1 MQIDDAKTRNR
12 ILTVLFVGVLMGAL
26 DIAVV
31 GPALPAIQRFFSV
44 GDRSLSW
51 VFSMYVLFFLVGT
64 PLMTK
69 LADRRS
75 RREIYVLDVLL
86 FGVGS
91 LAVALSPRFEVLLAG
106 RAIQGFGA
114 GGIFPVVSAVVGD
127 TFPEEKRG
135 GALGLIGAVFGL
147 AFIIGPV
154 FGGLLLRFGWQWLFL
169 INLPVTAAV
178 AVLGLRVLPGQRG
191 SERAAF
197 DWAGMVVLAA
207 ALASPVAGR
216 LLDHIGA
223 KPVIISGTLL
233 LTAGLSLL
241 GFSAGSL
248 ALFIT
253 AGVIIGLGLSS
264 LLGAPLRYIMFQ
276 EAGPQ
281 DRSAAQ
287 GVLAVNTSVG
297 QLIGASAV
305 SAVAASLGG
314 GVSGY
319 GRSYLVIAALSFV
332 LFAAAWWLKGKG
344 ERKVSKTSGLD
355 APGSLRCIF

>member
-1 MQIDDAKTRNR
+1 MQIDEAKTRNR
-12 ILTVLFVGVLMGAL
+12 ILTV
-26 DIAVV
+26 
-31 GPALPAIQRFFSV
+31 
-44 GDRSLSW
+44 
-51 VFSMYVLFFLVGT
+51 
-64 PLMTK
+64 
-69 LADRRS
+69 
-75 RREIYVLDVLL
+75 L

-114 GGIFPVVSAVVGD
+114 GGY
-127 TFPEEKRG
+127 
-135 GALGLIGAVFGL
+135 
-147 AFIIGPV
+147 
-154 FGGLLLRFGWQWLFL
+154 LLLPLVG
-169 INLPVTAAV
+169 A
-178 AVLGLRVLPGQRG
+178 
-191 SERAAF
+191 
-197 DWAGMVVLAA
+197 M

-241 GFSAGSL
+241 GFFAGSL
-248 ALFIT
+248 ALFIA

-344 ERKVSKTSGLD
+344 ERQVSKASGLD
-355 APGSLRCIF
+355 GPAHSGVSSNP